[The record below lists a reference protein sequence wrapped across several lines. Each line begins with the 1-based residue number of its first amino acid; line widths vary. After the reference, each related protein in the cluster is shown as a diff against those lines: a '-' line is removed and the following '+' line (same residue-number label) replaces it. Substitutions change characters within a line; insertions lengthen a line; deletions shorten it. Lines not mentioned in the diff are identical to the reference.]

1 MMTALKF
8 NYRNVNW
15 PVAVTEFHLKYGCDL
30 GYDIKDALDED
41 YTSDTDNANSDCVWD
56 RRERVMFEEI
66 EELNVAWGLL
76 YDEINDLDATDEQ
89 IQGHAQDVLKEMCDV
104 IYTICGTAA
113 AFNWDISDAFD
124 KVHSSNM
131 TKDGGAVNGKITK
144 GENYQQPDLFDD
156 V

>member
-1 MMTALKF
+1 MVDFRYKNAS
-8 NYRNVNW
+8 W

-41 YTSDTDNANSDCVWD
+41 NGDCVFD

-113 AFNWDISDAFD
+113 AFGWDIADAFD

-131 TKDGGAVNGKITK
+131 TKDQVVQNGKIMK